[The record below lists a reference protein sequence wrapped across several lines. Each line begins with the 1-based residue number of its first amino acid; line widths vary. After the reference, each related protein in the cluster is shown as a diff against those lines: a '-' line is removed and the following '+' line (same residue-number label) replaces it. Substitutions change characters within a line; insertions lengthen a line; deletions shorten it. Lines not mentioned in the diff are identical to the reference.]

1 MVTGHFCFLHG
12 VNSIGTDRLSPLV
25 PRRLNKKEANIFGQF
40 LFVCSSSSIFLI
52 HGYFMTFVSV
62 RDLFL
67 KVKKNETVQ
76 MLFEDYGAKLNF
88 KLIKAD

>member
-1 MVTGHFCFLHG
+1 
-12 VNSIGTDRLSPLV
+12 
-25 PRRLNKKEANIFGQF
+25 
-40 LFVCSSSSIFLI
+40 
-52 HGYFMTFVSV
+52 MTFVSV